1 MACNHTSPFDLLA
14 PAGISFFG
22 AESIEKVQSRS
33 EIRFDLTFHRIVYI
47 PVYVNYNIDIFRVNI
62 IGQL

>member
-1 MACNHTSPFDLLA
+1 MACNYTSPFDLLA

-33 EIRFDLTFHRIVYI
+33 EIRFDLTYTVYI

-62 IGQL
+62 ICQL